1 MMRLNPRRIP
11 LWVAQGVALASL
23 IATLVSPAGAQV
35 TTLQLNL
42 YAVQAETLGQ
52 DGRSLLCIEQ
62 RSMTANRSRC
72 VALTAENGVAV
83 PLGPDMTVQPAKAPV
98 PPAERPLLSRRI
110 DGGERIA
117 ILGEIDAWAA
127 RKPQATLA
135 EITHLYSAIAQ
146 AIGLRQ
152 PTVAMDAP
160 NDYAMGLARQNTLG
174 VGVSR
179 GVAGSPGADG
189 VRN

>member
-1 MMRLNPRRIP
+1 MYRLNPRKIP
-11 LWVAQGVALASL
+11 LWVAQGLTLASL
-23 IATLVSPAGAQV
+23 IATLLSPAHAQG
-35 TTLQLNL
+35 TLLQLNL

-62 RSMTANRSRC
+62 RSISANHSRC
-72 VALTAENGVAV
+72 IALVAEGGVAV
-83 PLGPDMTVQPAKAPV
+83 PQGPDMQVKGAKAPV

-110 DGGERIA
+110 DGGDRLA

-127 RKPQATLA
+127 RKPQAIPA
-135 EITHLYSAIAQ
+135 EITALYTAIAE
-146 AIGLRQ
+146 AIGLRR
-152 PTVAMDAP
+152 PTVAADAP
-160 NDYAMGLARQNTLG
+160 NDYAAALARQNTLG

-179 GVAGSPGADG
+179 AVAGSPGADG